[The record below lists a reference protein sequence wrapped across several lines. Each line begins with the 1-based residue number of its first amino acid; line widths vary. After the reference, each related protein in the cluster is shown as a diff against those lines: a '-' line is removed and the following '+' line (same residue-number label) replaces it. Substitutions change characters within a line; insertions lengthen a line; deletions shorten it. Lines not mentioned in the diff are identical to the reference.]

1 MSIPEVFFRETIDLN
16 RYSNAVATEFQTT
29 YNDIILVAAK
39 KLKQINIRQA
49 KAPEGV
55 VISPQTRKRLRAIIA
70 QSKASLD
77 NWQKGTTKQM
87 IKDIEGLAKV
97 QAGFIENEL
106 KKVVKSGNIPINSV
120 AVSPK
125 YAESFV
131 KTDPTKTNIFTS
143 KEFTE
148 DDFKRFGQG
157 KFELTARQGAMQTL
171 PNGQTVEK
179 AFRGIAD
186 NQKDALTRH
195 IRQGVF
201 SGESTADIARRMVGK
216 LEFGQKALSSRQ
228 KALAGGELTIAA
240 NHQIRTIVRTSVNQV
255 QNQASQA
262 VYAAN
267 SKVAPKY
274 EYVATLDS
282 RTSPICKRL
291 DGRKFEYNK
300 GPTPPQHFNCRSTT
314 VPVVDYEG
322 LSKRK
327 GFEDL
332 TPPPKGKVVT
342 RPTGEGTGRVPQ
354 GTAYGDWLLKQDKK
368 LQVKTLG
375 NEGKVNYFKRLA
387 KKEGSGQK
395 AIRKLVR
402 EDGSERSL
410 KDLQRLYGKPSD
422 ITIKIPKPK
431 PVAKPTI
438 TITNQD
444 KLEKIAKAAK
454 AAERKAKAELKI
466 LKERDPLQP
475 TIAQL
480 QGISAKSKI
489 QPKDVN
495 ATFDLMDQM
504 EGLAGANAKKLRQFT
519 EQRQCFCSWT
529 TGGEV
534 RGNTAKVAEN
544 LKYLKQNAQFKKSMQ
559 LAKDRGLKGVR
570 DNAPS
575 IDPITNGSQFNNI
588 QKTKSMLA
596 KIDYILEDGFDR
608 SQGFG
613 DIYFKMYS
621 TMNKKGADCGGFT
634 MQGANH
640 INVKLRTTHKKIT
653 NLKKVRESVK
663 ESIKRA
669 AENKPLG
676 NADEKLYSFKLSK
689 AKNPLD
695 RRLKLYTEE
704 SWLTTYVHEMGHQ
717 VHFAA
722 GRPAMTGTQWIPSK
736 YGGSNY
742 VEQFAETFV
751 QYVFD
756 PVELK
761 KASPNA
767 YKWVEETLSTALDAP
782 I

>member
-49 KAPEGV
+49 KAGEGI
-55 VISPQTRKRLRAIIA
+55 VIAPQTRKRLRAIIA
-70 QSKASLD
+70 QSKTSLN

-87 IKDIEGLAKV
+87 IKEIEGLAKV

-106 KKVVKSGNIPINSV
+106 KKAVKSGNIPINSV

-125 YAESFV
+125 YAKSFV
-131 KTDPTKTNIFTS
+131 TTDPTQTNIFTS
-143 KEFTE
+143 KQFTE
-148 DDFKRFGQG
+148 DDFIKFGSG
-157 KFELTARQGAMQTL
+157 KFELSARQGAMQTL

-322 LSKRK
+322 LSKRE

-332 TPPPKGKVVT
+332 KPPPKSKVVT
-342 RPTGEGTGRVPQ
+342 RPTGEGGGRVPQ
-354 GTAYGDWLLKQDKK
+354 DTQYGDWLLGADKK
-368 LQVKTLG
+368 TKIKTLG
-375 NEGKVNYFKRLA
+375 NEQKVKYFERLA

-395 AIRKLVR
+395 AIRKMVR

-410 KDLQRLYGKPSD
+410 KDLERLYGKPRD
-422 ITIKIPKPK
+422 ITIRTKTPK
-431 PVAKPTI
+431 PVAKPVGFERRLVDSSFDQLKKDGKALI
-438 TITNQD
+438 SEVGGLD
-444 KLEKIAKAAK
+444 GEKLKTLLNEYKATAKAINLSPNNKRVIKKFDDA
-454 AAERKAKAELKI
+454 
-466 LKERDPLQP
+466 RD
-475 TIAQL
+475 
-480 QGISAKSKI
+480 
-489 QPKDVN
+489 
-495 ATFDLMDQM
+495 
-504 EGLAGANAKKLRQFT
+504 
-519 EQRQCFCSWT
+519 
-529 TGGEV
+529 
-534 RGNTAKVAEN
+534 
-544 LKYLKQNAQFKKSMQ
+544 KYLKYRENLRK
-559 LAKDRGLKGVR
+559 
-570 DNAPS
+570 N
-575 IDPITNGSQFNNI
+575 
-588 QKTKSMLA
+588 
-596 KIDYILEDGFDR
+596 LE
-608 SQGFG
+608 
-613 DIYFKMYS
+613 
-621 TMNKKGADCGGFT
+621 
-634 MQGANH
+634 
-640 INVKLRTTHKKIT
+640 KLRTKMLETSLTDGQVDRFVNQVSISNSFDGTQQSQIKNYFREYIKMFNGAGFTEAANGVPSVNTIGKARRGSCRFWEGKFTTGVDGRVVNKRTTFHEITHVVEVQNPKLNNAMNKW
-653 NLKKVRESVK
+653 KFDKAFGDVGARA
-663 ESIKRA
+663 IKDKNILQEYLAKPNSRPNYSMSDKL
-669 AENKPLG
+669 NKPVYKLKSITG
-676 NADEKLYSFKLSK
+676 NRGYKDKELAFVDKYKDAYMGKVYDMYDYSFDYIKGTI
-689 AKNPLD
+689 NPS
-695 RRLKLYTEE
+695 EV
-704 SWLTTYVHEMGHQ
+704 LTMSV
-717 VHFAA
+717 
-722 GRPAMTGTQWIPSK
+722 
-736 YGGSNY
+736 
-742 VEQFAETFV
+742 ETFSDPELMQTLLV
-751 QYVFD
+751 QHPDLFEV
-756 PVELK
+756 VVGMSRAGNL
-761 KASPNA
+761 
-767 YKWVEETLSTALDAP
+767 
-782 I
+782 